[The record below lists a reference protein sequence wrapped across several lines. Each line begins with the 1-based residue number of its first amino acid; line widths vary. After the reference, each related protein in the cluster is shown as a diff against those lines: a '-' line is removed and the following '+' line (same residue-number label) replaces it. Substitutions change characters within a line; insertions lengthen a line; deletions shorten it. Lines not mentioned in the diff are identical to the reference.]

1 VRHDV
6 SAVLLDEPLTVID
19 PQLRLHLRRK
29 LKEIHGRFNLTMLY
43 VTHDQNEAMTFA
55 DEVVMMNHGRV
66 VQMGMPADLF
76 EAPLTRFVGYFI
88 GTPAMNFRAAEARDG
103 IVRLD
108 GMVVAGVAAGHVPS
122 GPITVGIRP
131 EYVEFAD
138 SPGRNVLS
146 ATVLDILDLGSVRVV
161 DLIVAGRKVK
171 AKLQRER
178 ALPAGDV
185 LIRLPADK
193 IRLYIDDHL
202 VTARS
207 GSSR

>member
-1 VRHDV
+1 LASVPACEGQVDAFEDKFIRTTK
-6 SAVLLDEPLTVID
+6 SALPGTV
-19 PQLRLHLRRK
+19 
-29 LKEIHGRFNLTMLY
+29 T
-43 VTHDQNEAMTFA
+43 
-55 DEVVMMNHGRV
+55 
-66 VQMGMPADLF
+66 
-76 EAPLTRFVGYFI
+76 I
-88 GTPAMNFRAAEARDG
+88 GASMARG
-103 IVRLD
+103 LGLSI
-108 GMVVAGVAAGHVPS
+108 
-122 GPITVGIRP
+122 GIRP
-131 EYVEFAD
+131 EYVEFTD

-146 ATVLDILDLGSVRVV
+146 ATVVDVLDFGSVRVV
-161 DLIVAGRKVK
+161 DLVVAGRKVK